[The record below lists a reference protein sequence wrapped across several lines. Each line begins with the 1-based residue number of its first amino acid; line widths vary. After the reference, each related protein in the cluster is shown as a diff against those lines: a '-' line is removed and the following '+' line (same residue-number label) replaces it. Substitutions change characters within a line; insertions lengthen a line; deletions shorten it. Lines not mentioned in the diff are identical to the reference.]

1 MLYVVQCRLAGKDLF
16 HLLLAVLMLD
26 DFQNKPDRSAELLKV
41 CDVRRRYE
49 VQLIIRHILQDR
61 AVRVEH

>member
-1 MLYVVQCRLAGKDLF
+1 MYTQGALLYVVQCRLAGKDLF

-41 CDVRRRYE
+41 CDVRR
-49 VQLIIRHILQDR
+49 
-61 AVRVEH
+61 